1 MILGDYH
8 THTVFSHG
16 KHKIE
21 DNAAAAAEKG
31 LKEIAITDHGLRH
44 VAFGMKRN
52 DIPEMRRIIDKTN
65 NRLPEVRVLFGV
77 EANLYTT
84 EGDIDLKPADRECF
98 DIILAGFHKAALAK
112 KPKDWWLFY
121 VCPMWQDR
129 FGYTKQA
136 IQRNTD
142 AYVKAIKSG
151 HCDVI
156 THLNYG
162 MKTDVKQVAQAA
174 KDYGVCLELNG
185 KRVSMTDEEVMTIV
199 DVGAPIIVNSDAHSK
214 DRVGDVSVPMSVVER
229 LGIDKNIIV
238 NWEKLPRFGRRAAR

>member
-1 MILGDYH
+1 M
-8 THTVFSHG
+8 
-16 KHKIE
+16 
-21 DNAAAAAEKG
+21 
-31 LKEIAITDHGLRH
+31 
-44 VAFGMKRN
+44 
-52 DIPEMRRIIDKTN
+52 
-65 NRLPEVRVLFGV
+65 LFGV

-112 KPKDWWLFY
+112 NPKDWWLFY

-129 FGYTKQA
+129 FGYTKQP
-136 IQRNTD
+136 IQRNTA
-142 AYVKAIKSG
+142 AYVKAIKAG

-162 MKTDVKQVAQAA
+162 MKTDVNQVAQAA